1 MRVSRGFFVIL
12 NILWILILFSCSN
25 YQSDLIV
32 VEKLLVTDP
41 QTADSVLMS
50 LPMPKSQR
58 DNALYAILKTQ
69 IDYELGRPFSSD
81 SLIITATDYYGSRRK
96 SYHAA
101 LAWYSQGCVYSRM
114 KNNHAAIYA
123 YLKAKDLFPDTLVR
137 YYALTEKNLGSRYY
151 EKKMYDC
158 AYDEFCKCR
167 INADRI
173 QDSSLSHYAS
183 VFSVLSRI
191 QDPNI
196 QNTDNQ
202 MSQFSLILNEVSETE
217 NARTDTLFKI
227 PKDNSSSF
235 ENSSDTTFRVVTI
248 KSMLLHGE
256 RQSNQIPPISPD
268 AYYNMKATS
277 LYYSGDFDS
286 AYIYFKK
293 SIPGTSDA
301 NARIMIYDRL
311 AEISAKKGNAAEV
324 LIWHQRYSELRDSIE
339 MVKQSDS
346 REIMDLQYLH
356 KEELK
361 EEKMQGRHKRFVLI
375 CIFSFI
381 AITIIT
387 VLIYVLFKN
396 REKKRIIEKQE
407 EFIRLEQEIRRS
419 SISILESRVRE
430 QSQTDPEARAV
441 LMNLYRHR
449 IEINKEYFYKSEA
462 FRTLTSNSLGQ
473 ELDSSKKTMVIETIK
488 HSFSDTIADMQI
500 EYPGIDTEE
509 SLTLLLS
516 AMHFKNELVAKL
528 LGNVTADAIRKRKY
542 RFSKRNPD
550 YYSLFC

>member
-1 MRVSRGFFVIL
+1 MRGSKGLLFLL
-12 NILWILILFSCSN
+12 NLLCISVLISCSDSN
-25 YQSDLIV
+25 SSLRE
-32 VEKLLVTDP
+32 VENLLETDIHA
-41 QTADSVLMS
+41 ADSAMS
-50 LPMPKSQR
+50 SIQLPSSR
-58 DNALYAILKTQ
+58 RSNALYAILKTQ
-69 IDYELGRPFSSD
+69 IDYELGRSFSSD

-96 SYHAA
+96 GYHAA

-137 YYALTEKNLGSRYY
+137 YYALTERNLGSRYY
-151 EKKMYDC
+151 EKKMYER
-158 AYDEFCKCR
+158 AYDEFYKCR

-173 QDSSLSHYAS
+173 QDSSLSYYAT
-183 VFSVLSRI
+183 VFSALSRLK
-191 QDPNI
+191 DPNV
-196 QNTDNQ
+196 QNTDEKS
-202 MSQFSLILNEVSETE
+202 SQFSFILNEVSEAE
-217 NARTDTLFKI
+217 NTWTDTLFKI
-227 PKDNSSSF
+227 PVYNSSSLD
-235 ENSSDTTFRVVTI
+235 NPGDTSFRTVTI
-248 KSMLLHGE
+248 TRFFQKE
-256 RQSNQIPPISPD
+256 KNSNPIPPG
-268 AYYNMKATS
+268 AYNNMKATS
-277 LYYSGDFDS
+277 FYYSEDFDS

-293 SIPGTSDA
+293 SIPDISDA
-301 NARIMIYDRL
+301 NARIIIYDRL

-324 LIWHQRYSELRDSIE
+324 LMWHQRYSELRDSIE

-361 EEKMQGRHKRFVLI
+361 EEKMQGRYKRFVLI

-407 EFIRLEQEIRRS
+407 ELIRLEQEIRRS

-449 IEINKEYFYKSEA
+449 IEINKKYFYNSEA
-462 FRTLTSNSLGQ
+462 FRTLTSDSLGQ
-473 ELDSSKKTMVIETIK
+473 ELDSSKKAMVIETIK

>member
-1 MRVSRGFFVIL
+1 MRVSGGVFVIL
-12 NILWILILFSCSN
+12 NILWVLILFSCSN
-25 YQSDLIV
+25 YQSDLKV

-137 YYALTEKNLGSRYY
+137 YYALTERNLGSRYY

-158 AYDEFCKCR
+158 AYDEFYKCR

-202 MSQFSLILNEVSETE
+202 MSQFSFILNEVYEAE

-277 LYYSGDFDS
+277 FYYSEDFDS
-286 AYIYFKK
+286 AYIFFKK
-293 SIPGTSDA
+293 SIPDISDA
-301 NARIMIYDRL
+301 NARIIIYDRL

-324 LIWHQRYSELRDSIE
+324 LMWHQQYSELRDSIE

-356 KEELK
+356 REELK

-419 SISILESRVRE
+419 SIFILESRVRE

-449 IEINKEYFYKSEA
+449 IEINKKYFYNSEA
-462 FRTLTSNSLGQ
+462 FRTLTSDSLGQ
-473 ELDSSKKTMVIETIK
+473 ELDSSKKAMVIETIR

>member
-1 MRVSRGFFVIL
+1 MRVSRGVFVIL
-12 NILWILILFSCSN
+12 NILWFLILFSCSN

-58 DNALYAILKTQ
+58 DYALYAILKTQ

-202 MSQFSLILNEVSETE
+202 MSQFSFILNEVSEAE
-217 NARTDTLFKI
+217 NTRTDTLFKI
-227 PKDNSSSF
+227 PRYNTSSF
-235 ENSSDTTFRVVTI
+235 ENQSDTTFRVVTI
-248 KSMLLHGE
+248 RSLLQGDS
-256 RQSNQIPPISPD
+256 QSHQIPPD
-268 AYYNMKATS
+268 VYYNMKATS

-387 VLIYVLFKN
+387 VLISVLFKN

-449 IEINKEYFYKSEA
+449 IEINKKYFYNSEA
-462 FRTLTSNSLGQ
+462 FRTLTSDSLGQ

>member
-1 MRVSRGFFVIL
+1 M
-12 NILWILILFSCSN
+12 NIIWLLILFSCSN
-25 YQSDLIV
+25 YQSNLIE
-32 VEKLLVTDP
+32 VEKLIVTDL
-41 QTADSVLMS
+41 QAADSVLS
-50 LPMPKSQR
+50 SIPMPKSRR
-58 DNALYAILKTQ
+58 DYALYAVLKTQ
-69 IDYELGRPFSSD
+69 TDYKLDRPFATD
-81 SLIITATDYYGSRRK
+81 SLILAATEYYGNRRK
-96 SYHAA
+96 SYYAA

-114 KNNHAAIYA
+114 HNDYIAIYSF
-123 YLKAKDLFPDTLVR
+123 LKAKDLYPDTLVS
-137 YYALTEKNLGSRYY
+137 YYALTEKELGARYY
-151 EKKMYDC
+151 NKSMYIE
-158 AYDEFCKCR
+158 AYKEFNNCM
-167 INADRI
+167 INAERLEDSLTLYYATVFSLLSKI
-173 QDSSLSHYAS
+173 KDSKSGNADSLYSIILQDSPIFHQTADTIVQVPMYVTTS
-183 VFSVLSRI
+183 
-191 QDPNI
+191 
-196 QNTDNQ
+196 
-202 MSQFSLILNEVSETE
+202 SE
-217 NARTDTLFKI
+217 LK
-227 PKDNSSSF
+227 
-235 ENSSDTTFRVVTI
+235 SDTSFRKVKVI
-248 KSMLLHGE
+248 KYFNTGNRSDSMPMDSYLHLKA
-256 RQSNQIPPISPD
+256 NMF
-268 AYYNMKATS
+268 YNI
-277 LYYSGDFDS
+277 GDYDS
-286 AYIYFKK
+286 AYSYYNRAIN
-293 SIPGTSDA
+293 IVLGTDA
-301 NARIMIYDRL
+301 MKNVIDRL

-324 LIWHQRYSELRDSIE
+324 LMWHQRYSELRDSIE

-356 KEELK
+356 REELK

-381 AITIIT
+381 ATTIIT

-449 IEINKEYFYKSEA
+449 IEINKKYFYNSEA
-462 FRTLTSNSLGQ
+462 FRTLTSDSLGQ
-473 ELDSSKKTMVIETIK
+473 ELDSSKKAMVIETIK

-516 AMHFKNELVAKL
+516 AMNFKNELVAKL

-550 YYSLFC
+550 YHPKPVPGAFNKGIH

>member
-1 MRVSRGFFVIL
+1 MRVSGGVFVIL
-12 NILWILILFSCSN
+12 NILWVLILFSCSN

-96 SYHAA
+96 GYHAA

-158 AYDEFCKCR
+158 AYDEFYKCR

-173 QDSSLSHYAS
+173 QDSLLSHYAS

-196 QNTDNQ
+196 QKTDNQ
-202 MSQFSLILNEVSETE
+202 MSQFSLILNEVSEAE

-277 LYYSGDFDS
+277 FYYSENFDS

-293 SIPGTSDA
+293 SIPDISDA
-301 NARIMIYDRL
+301 NARIIIYDRL

-324 LIWHQRYSELRDSIE
+324 LMWHQRYSELRDSIE

-356 KEELK
+356 REELK

-381 AITIIT
+381 ATTIIT

-449 IEINKEYFYKSEA
+449 IEINKKYFYNSEA
-462 FRTLTSNSLGQ
+462 FRTLTSDSLGQ

>member
-1 MRVSRGFFVIL
+1 M
-12 NILWILILFSCSN
+12 
-25 YQSDLIV
+25 
-32 VEKLLVTDP
+32 
-41 QTADSVLMS
+41 
-50 LPMPKSQR
+50 
-58 DNALYAILKTQ
+58 
-69 IDYELGRPFSSD
+69 
-81 SLIITATDYYGSRRK
+81 
-96 SYHAA
+96 
-101 LAWYSQGCVYSRM
+101 
-114 KNNHAAIYA
+114 
-123 YLKAKDLFPDTLVR
+123 
-137 YYALTEKNLGSRYY
+137 
-151 EKKMYDC
+151 
-158 AYDEFCKCR
+158 
-167 INADRI
+167 
-173 QDSSLSHYAS
+173 
-183 VFSVLSRI
+183 
-191 QDPNI
+191 
-196 QNTDNQ
+196 
-202 MSQFSLILNEVSETE
+202 
-217 NARTDTLFKI
+217 
-227 PKDNSSSF
+227 
-235 ENSSDTTFRVVTI
+235 
-248 KSMLLHGE
+248 
-256 RQSNQIPPISPD
+256 
-268 AYYNMKATS
+268 
-277 LYYSGDFDS
+277 
-286 AYIYFKK
+286 
-293 SIPGTSDA
+293 
-301 NARIMIYDRL
+301 

-324 LIWHQRYSELRDSIE
+324 LMWHQRYSELRDSIE

-361 EEKMQGRHKRFVLI
+361 EEKMQGRYKRFVLI

-407 EFIRLEQEIRRS
+407 ELIRLEQEIRRS

-449 IEINKEYFYKSEA
+449 IEINKKYFYNSEA
-462 FRTLTSNSLGQ
+462 FRTLTSDSLGQ
-473 ELDSSKKTMVIETIK
+473 ELDSSKKAMVIETIK